1 MLAVT
6 ANITALFPA
15 FLLGSL
21 SVFIRQDLHLRHVEV
36 GAAVGIF
43 FLAVCLTSVPNGRLV
58 ERLGVR
64 LALKVFAFSSSIVML
79 GFAIAGHGFASLMII
94 SAVSGILGGFG
105 QLVAN
110 LALGWGVP
118 ERSLGLAF
126 GISQSAIPAAAF
138 VAGLLVPFFGA
149 DGGWRWGFVCG
160 AVISAAFGAASP
172 RLAQET
178 RTRHDSADDFG
189 RPSVRG
195 IRHPERM
202 TSLWLLA
209 LASGFGSVATIPV
222 LTFLVSGAVRVGFS
236 SALAGL
242 VLAVV
247 CGLTVAVRVGL
258 GTVITRVGTTR
269 HLTLVASMLLV
280 GAVGTAALALD
291 SADKTLF
298 LVAVTLSLA
307 VGNGWQG
314 LLFYSV
320 VLKNGDSPA
329 AASAVLLAGGSLG
342 AAFGPLIF
350 GVVVEV
356 GSFGAAWATTAAAG
370 VVAAMFMLIAKPAS
384 EGKVFSRR
392 T

>member
-21 SVFIRQDLHLRHVEV
+21 SAFIRQDLHLRHAEV

-43 FLAVCLTSVPNGRLV
+43 FLSVCLTSVPNGRLV

-64 LALKVFAFSSSIVML
+64 LALKVFAFSNSIVML
-79 GFAIAGHGFASLMII
+79 SFAIVGHGFVSLLII

-110 LALGWGVP
+110 LALGWGVQ

-138 VAGLLVPFFGA
+138 VAGLSVPFFGV

-160 AVISAAFGAASP
+160 AVIAAAFGAASSRLVSVSGTRRHRGGDSGHPSP
-172 RLAQET
+172 RRGSATE
-178 RTRHDSADDFG
+178 RT
-189 RPSVRG
+189 
-195 IRHPERM
+195 

-209 LASGFGSVATIPV
+209 LASGLGSIATIPV
-222 LTFLVSGAVRVGFS
+222 LTFLVSGAMRVGFS

-242 VLAVV
+242 ILAFV
-247 CGLTVAVRVGL
+247 CALTVVVRVGL
-258 GTVITRVGTTR
+258 GRVITRVSTGR
-269 HLTLVASMLLV
+269 HLTIVASMLLI
-280 GAVGTAALALD
+280 GAIGTATLTLD
-291 SADKTLF
+291 NHDKTLF
-298 LVAVTLSLA
+298 LVAVTFSLA
-307 VGNGWQG
+307 IGNGWQG

-320 VLKNGDSPA
+320 VLKNGDTPA
-329 AASAVLLAGGSLG
+329 VASAVLLAGGSLG

-350 GVVVEV
+350 GVVVEF
-356 GSFGAAWATTAAAG
+356 GSFATAWAATAAAG
-370 VVAAMFMLIAKPAS
+370 VMAALFMLLAKGSSKGRAVT
-384 EGKVFSRR
+384 GK
-392 T
+392 